1 MRTLVLYFLILIFS
15 SITAIP
21 AFAESQTLAPNLKA
35 QQVAMESKL
44 NRIVADLKIVQ
55 GNMGYINNL
64 INTKQ
69 YDKAMIAIDKDM
81 KLVER
86 INADL
91 QSLNLN
97 FTAPIIDDLNS
108 TLGSMHFVRGL
119 IFVSYYRDYM
129 AAEAS
134 FVKATT
140 YRPELYMKLIENV
153 DIATKNGN
161 YVLTELYLT
170 SLIKTP
176 NMKPS
181 QLADFYRLRAE
192 LRKNI
197 LNNQL
202 GAQQDYAMMQRMLS
216 NKK

>member
-69 YDKAMIAIDKDM
+69 YDKAMVAIDKDM

-119 IFVSYYRDYM
+119 IFVSYYKIVVVLVLYQ
-129 AAEAS
+129 
-134 FVKATT
+134 TILIL
-140 YRPELYMKLIENV
+140 RP
-153 DIATKNGN
+153 
-161 YVLTELYLT
+161 
-170 SLIKTP
+170 
-176 NMKPS
+176 
-181 QLADFYRLRAE
+181 F
-192 LRKNI
+192 
-197 LNNQL
+197 
-202 GAQQDYAMMQRMLS
+202 
-216 NKK
+216 